1 MQSAFALF
9 WSVACLA
16 LPYFSTLSHK
26 RHKYRKKK
34 IVIERE
40 ICVLISPQLLSETFP
55 ILRSIELDIKMYT
68 SLHIKFPL
76 FLFDFNETW
85 TFSTYFRKILNIS
98 NFMKIRP
105 RGRRDTTKLIIA
117 FRNFCEKRLKQNAV
131 REGGKISRA
140 CCTHLIKYTLK
151 LLFVVGKCRVGIAL
165 SEKQTGFRPGSL
177 STDYVS
183 TDWLHG
189 AE

>member
-1 MQSAFALF
+1 MQPFCSGKAKSITYLF
-9 WSVACLA
+9 WMCICSFRYPACKA
-16 LPYFSTLSHK
+16 HSPYFDLWPVWLYLIFPH
-26 RHKYRKKK
+26 YLINGMIFGKK

-117 FRNFCEKRLKQNAV
+117 FRNFCEKRLKT
-131 REGGKISRA
+131 E
-140 CCTHLIKYTLK
+140 CCKR
-151 LLFVVGKCRVGIAL
+151 GR
-165 SEKQTGFRPGSL
+165 
-177 STDYVS
+177 
-183 TDWLHG
+183 
-189 AE
+189 